1 MQGRFFVQ
9 FVALCYYE
17 FILNKIDE
25 IKNKLYIKEEGEDD
39 SILKTKLKLKS
50 WLENKSVI
58 DILEW
63 FDTIECVDISSPLKK
78 KRWNTELLKTDK
90 MLLQKLGVELE
101 N

>member
-1 MQGRFFVQ
+1 MFEEPYALIAPVRFCGGRLEQ
-9 FVALCYYE
+9 SRRLP
-17 FILNKIDE
+17 D
-25 IKNKLYIKEEGEDD
+25 IKEEGEDD

-50 WLENKSVI
+50 WLENKSII